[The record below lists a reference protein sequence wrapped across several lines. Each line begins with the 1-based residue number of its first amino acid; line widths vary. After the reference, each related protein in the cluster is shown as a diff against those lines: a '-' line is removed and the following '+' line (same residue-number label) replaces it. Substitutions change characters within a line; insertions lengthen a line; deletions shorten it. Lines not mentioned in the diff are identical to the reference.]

1 MDQLLNLASKL
12 GKLIAEH
19 ERFRKLRAAENAV
32 NADAQTRS
40 LVEALEAQR
49 RKIADLEAKLQPVE
63 PEDKHE
69 LQRLTEVVHA
79 NPKLQALAEAQADY
93 FELMNKID
101 REIRSKLGVPE
112 ASDEAPRQTS

>member
-1 MDQLLNLASKL
+1 MEQLLNLASRL

-19 ERFRKLRAAENAV
+19 ERFKKLRAAENAV
-32 NADAQTRS
+32 NADAETRG

-49 RKIADLEAKLQPVE
+49 NKIADLEAKLQPVE

-69 LQRLTEVVHA
+69 LQRLTDAVHV

-101 REIRSKLGVPE
+101 REIRSRLGVPE
-112 ASDEAPRQTS
+112 APDPAPRGTS